1 MKKVTEWLAA
11 LGGAIASF
19 FTGLPPII
27 WVLLAVMTV
36 DYVTGIICGFMGKSP
51 KTQHGGLSSSE
62 AFKGLLKKA
71 LILLVVLLAA
81 LLDKAVSMGTGIT
94 FEAVAGATA
103 LWFIASEGFSILE
116 NAAHMGIPIPK
127 VLLQALEIVR
137 QKGGSDG
144 KKDKDTFAVVELPT
158 ETPVDRLV
166 IGTKDQQVTLPAGI
180 TREKLDRQIDEVIQ
194 GDRAARD
201 RALLRAYLYG
211 DYTFDTLAECF
222 DVSTDVVRDVVDR
235 GRGKIYA

>member
-27 WVLLAVMTV
+27 WILLAVMTL

-51 KTQHGGLSSSE
+51 KTENGGLSSSE

-103 LWFIASEGFSILE
+103 LWFIASEGFSIVE
-116 NAAHMGIPIPK
+116 NVASMGIPIPK
-127 VLLQALEIVR
+127 ILLQALEIVK
-137 QKGGSDG
+137 QKGDG
-144 KKDKDTFAVVELPT
+144 KKEEPKT
-158 ETPVDRLV
+158 
-166 IGTKDQQVTLPAGI
+166 QI
-180 TREKLDRQIDEVIQ
+180 TRTKIGSGEEMVKLPEGTTLEGLKQQINELIVGPKSQ
-194 GDRAARD
+194 RD
-201 RALLRAYLYG
+201 RAIMLAYLTG
-211 DYTFDTLAECF
+211 DYTYETLAEEF
-222 DVSTDVVRDVVDR
+222 EVSVSTVQRVIDL
-235 GRGKIYA
+235 GRGHIYE